1 MLTDLIGAAI
11 AIILIAIISVPIPLA
26 IYMVLRSKWY
36 SSHARKYVAAY
47 PQGYGGLWI
56 NPENLWEN
64 SQKLRH
70 AEDGLGNVS
79 GLRYN
84 TLIPTTKGNKWLI

>member
-11 AIILIAIISVPIPLA
+11 AIILIAIVSVPIPLA

-47 PQGYGGLWI
+47 PQGYGLVVDNPGILWSF
-56 NPENLWEN
+56 

-70 AEDGLGNVS
+70 AEDGLGNVG
-79 GLRYN
+79 GLC
-84 TLIPTTKGNKWLI
+84 

>member
-11 AIILIAIISVPIPLA
+11 AIIFIAIISVPIPLA

-47 PQGYGGLWI
+47 PQAYDLIVDNPGILWLI
-56 NPENLWEN
+56 
-64 SQKLRH
+64 SQTLRH

-79 GLRYN
+79 GLC
-84 TLIPTTKGNKWLI
+84 